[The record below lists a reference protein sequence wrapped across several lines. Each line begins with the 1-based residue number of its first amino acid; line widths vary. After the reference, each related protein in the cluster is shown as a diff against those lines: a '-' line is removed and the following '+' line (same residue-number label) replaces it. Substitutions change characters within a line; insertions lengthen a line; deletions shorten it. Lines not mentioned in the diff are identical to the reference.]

1 MSGEAGG
8 RANSPDDARLSRL
21 PRAVSG
27 IRNSRVTTSRP
38 TRAELLAARGKTVA
52 DVIAPGLTVLFCGI
66 NPGLYTAAIG
76 HHFGRPGNRF
86 WPVLHAAGFT
96 PRRFDPREER
106 LLLPLGYGITN
117 LVPRATATAD
127 ELDTAELRA
136 GARAL
141 ERKVRRFQPRFLAV
155 LGVGAYRTAF
165 DRPRAAV
172 GPQSETIGS
181 TRLWVLPNP
190 SGLNAHYHL
199 AELSELF
206 RELRRAVEC
215 GAAAGR

>member
-1 MSGEAGG
+1 M
-8 RANSPDDARLSRL
+8 PTSR
-21 PRAVSG
+21 
-27 IRNSRVTTSRP
+27 RP
-38 TRAELLAARGKTVA
+38 TRAELLAARNRTVA
-52 DVIAPGLTVLFCGI
+52 DVIAPGLAVLFCGI

-96 PRRFDPREER
+96 PRQFDPSEEQ

-127 ELDTAELRA
+127 ELDVAELRA
-136 GARAL
+136 GARTL
-141 ERKVRRFQPRFLAV
+141 ERKVRHFQPRFLAV
-155 LGVGAYRTAF
+155 LGVGAYRAAF

-172 GPQSETIGS
+172 GPQPQTIGA

-190 SGLNAHYHL
+190 SGLNAHYQLTEL
-199 AELSELF
+199 AELF
-206 RELRRAVEC
+206 WELRRAVES